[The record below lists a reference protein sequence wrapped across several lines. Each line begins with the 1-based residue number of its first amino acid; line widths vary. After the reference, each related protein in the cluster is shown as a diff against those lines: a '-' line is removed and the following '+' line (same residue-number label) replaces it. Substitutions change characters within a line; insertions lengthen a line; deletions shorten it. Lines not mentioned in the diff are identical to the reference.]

1 MVKAGIVGIVVVL
14 IVLAVI
20 IGIFVFNPSGNQKGE
35 SSAVPAPGN
44 LDVPEM
50 IVSNEEESNEKSGEE
65 IIEEGPI
72 EKIVEI
78 TSSGF
83 SPKTLTINSGDTVTW
98 TNKGSTNS
106 WPASNNHPTHTIYSG
121 FDSLGALSTR
131 ESYSFTFENAGT
143 WNYHNH
149 LIPSKQGT
157 VIVN

>member
-1 MVKAGIVGIVVVL
+1 MVKAGVIGIVVVL

-78 TSSGF
+78 TSLGF
-83 SPKTLTINSGDTVTW
+83 SPETLTINSGDKVTW
-98 TNKGSTNS
+98 TNKGSRS
-106 WPASNNHPTHTIYSG
+106 VWPASNNHPTHAIYSG
-121 FDSLGALSTR
+121 FDSLERLNTG
-131 ESYSFTFENAGT
+131 ESYSFTFDKIGT
-143 WNYHNH
+143 WNYHDH
-149 LIPSKQGT
+149 LSPSMMGT
-157 VIVN
+157 IVVN

>member
-1 MVKAGIVGIVVVL
+1 MVKAGVIRISVVV
-14 IVLAVI
+14 IVLAII
-20 IGIFVFNPSGNQKGE
+20 IGIFVFSSSESRQGE
-35 SSAVPAPGN
+35 NSAVPTPGN

-50 IVSNEEESNEKSGEE
+50 IVSNGEESNEERGEE
-65 IIEEGPI
+65 IIEERPT
-72 EKIVEI
+72 EYIVEI

-83 SPKTLTINSGDTVTW
+83 SPKTLTINSGDKVTW
-98 TNKGSTNS
+98 INKGSTNS

-121 FDSLGALSTR
+121 FDSLGALSTG
-131 ESYSFTFENAGT
+131 ESYSFTFENVGA